1 MERKISPEQRVY
13 VIAHIN
19 DRPRAAVARAAGVSV
34 YTVYRLVREHGGEL
48 RHDLSTK
55 REGIEET
62 VRRHYPTMTAGEI
75 SARFGYSKTR
85 VNVWARRLGVRHSPE
100 TEERIRREQLAQLA
114 EARERADRKAAHE
127 KWRRMDELRVLGGQ
141 PQQTR
146 FRFAAMPVQARQTV
160 WRMVAKRNY
169 FQAEGDPFTLYYDGE
184 TSRVP
189 TEDYLANKYGLRF
202 IQADGSVPD
211 GIREQEI

>member
-1 MERKISPEQRVY
+1 MERKISPEQRAY

-34 YTVYRLVREHGGEL
+34 CTVYRLVREHGGEL
-48 RHDLSTK
+48 RHDLATR

-62 VRRHYPTMTAGEI
+62 VRRHYHAMTASEI

-127 KWRRMDELRVLGGQ
+127 KWRRRRRMDELRVLGGQ

-160 WRMVAKRNY
+160 WRMVH
-169 FQAEGDPFTLYYDGE
+169 TL
-184 TSRVP
+184 
-189 TEDYLANKYGLRF
+189 LRRRDEPSTHRRLPR
-202 IQADGSVPD
+202 Q
-211 GIREQEI
+211 